1 MAYIAITV
9 TLLTMTPLMNVLL
22 FLVVCLMTGVYVGAN
37 SLDKRASS
45 ANNTDEDNY
54 MYYNIYTKIG
64 ALEKDLKKLE
74 TRLQKKKKL
83 LRQVLQSV
91 IDIDSN
97 LGLADN
103 SLKKHRQQTSKKNG
117 NLLFKRFSKLN
128 SPNLYYF

>member
-1 MAYIAITV
+1 
-9 TLLTMTPLMNVLL
+9 MTPLMKVLL
-22 FLVVCLMTGVYVGAN
+22 FLVVCLLTGVNVGAN

-54 MYYNIYTKIG
+54 YNIYTKID

-103 SLKKHRQQTSKKNG
+103 SLKKQRQQTSKKNG
-117 NLLFKRFSKLN
+117 NLLLKRFYKIKLT
-128 SPNLYYF
+128 

>member
-1 MAYIAITV
+1 
-9 TLLTMTPLMNVLL
+9 MTPLMNSLL

-37 SLDKRASS
+37 SLEKRTSS

-54 MYYNIYTKIG
+54 YNIYTKID

-103 SLKKHRQQTSKKNG
+103 SLKKQRQQTSKKNG
-117 NLLFKRFSKLN
+117 NLILKRFYKIKLT
-128 SPNLYYF
+128 

>member
-1 MAYIAITV
+1 
-9 TLLTMTPLMNVLL
+9 MTPLMNVLL
-22 FLVVCLMTGVYVGAN
+22 FLAVCLMTGVYVGAN

-54 MYYNIYTKIG
+54 YNIYSKID

-103 SLKKHRQQTSKKNG
+103 SLKKQRQQTSKKNG
-117 NLLFKRFSKLN
+117 NLLLKRFYKIKLTY
-128 SPNLYYF
+128 LIFTFI